1 MLVSLIQINRDLLF
15 VAWASVIEPSP
26 TVTVSNFDQMPI
38 NTDDELPLFHTAEK
52 ITSRPAA
59 AAGVARRARADGAPC
74 RHRRL
79 AASRWPR
86 ADMAGRS
93 HAGWAR

>member
-1 MLVSLIQINRDLLF
+1 MLVSLIQINRGLLF

-38 NTDDELPLFHTAEK
+38 NTDDELSLFHTANK

-59 AAGVARRARADGAPC
+59 AAGVAPAGAR
-74 RHRRL
+74 
-79 AASRWPR
+79 
-86 ADMAGRS
+86 
-93 HAGWAR
+93 